1 MSTGRLTFLYPP
13 HLVRTTRTT
22 RTVVTAAHNTI
33 TTRRWVGTARSK
45 SSFAPRHGNAVEPAT
60 WDGAKQPPR
69 KNNNNNNNNNNS
81 SSGSGSGEASEVKRR
96 DSLAVRDEERVK
108 MSGQR
113 GQGAAGE
120 GTLGRRRG
128 HGQMAAAS
136 TMAAG
141 SALKC
146 RAEAGTRPAKGSPS
160 ITVTAKSAKVL
171 GSNANSNSNSNFH
184 SNASASASTNAN
196 ANANTINESSSSPP
210 QPNKTGLQDEN
221 LPSTPILDAGDLV
234 PLPSPETLR
243 DPHMTPPPYVHH
255 FDSYS
260 MVKLLEGGGF
270 SPDQAIESMKAI
282 RTVLGG
288 HIQVAQRNLVS
299 KGDAENEAYLF
310 RAACSELG
318 TEIKTNRRLQME
330 QMRQQRTHL
339 QHDLDILT
347 QTLNQELLTLNDSVR
362 GLFHNRNMT
371 VREEQKAVDSA
382 IQQINYK
389 ISVLLTSDSK
399 SDIEGV
405 RWVFIHRSVV
415 GLLFLTAVLLATFPF
430 ARRKAKEEEDK
441 AWNLREGRRMEGEGG
456 SGSSV
461 SDAAVIQLG

>member
-1 MSTGRLTFLYPP
+1 MPTGRLTFLYPP
-13 HLVRTTRTT
+13 HLLRSTRTT
-22 RTVVTAAHNTI
+22 CTAVTAARNTI

-60 WDGAKQPPR
+60 WDGGKQPPR
-69 KNNNNNNNNNNS
+69 KNNNNINNNNNS
-81 SSGSGSGEASEVKRR
+81 SSSSSGSGEASEVKRR
-96 DSLAVRDEERVK
+96 DSLAMKDEERLK
-108 MSGQR
+108 MPGQR
-113 GQGAAGE
+113 GQGSAGE

-136 TMAAG
+136 TTAAG

-160 ITVTAKSAKVL
+160 VAVTAKSAKVS
-171 GSNANSNSNSNFH
+171 GSNANSNFR
-184 SNASASASTNAN
+184 SNASASV
-196 ANANTINESSSSPP
+196 NANTIGRSSSSPLP
-210 QPNKTGLQDEN
+210 PNKTDPQDEN
-221 LPSTPILDAGDLV
+221 SPSKPPLDAGDLV

-347 QTLNQELLTLNDSVR
+347 QTLNQELLTLSDSVR

-371 VREEQKAVDSA
+371 VREEHKAVDSA

-441 AWNLREGRRMEGEGG
+441 AWNLREGRRMEGEGD
-456 SGSSV
+456 SGSAS

>member
-1 MSTGRLTFLYPP
+1 M
-13 HLVRTTRTT
+13 
-22 RTVVTAAHNTI
+22 
-33 TTRRWVGTARSK
+33 
-45 SSFAPRHGNAVEPAT
+45 EPAT

-69 KNNNNNNNNNNS
+69 KNNNNNNNNNNNS
-81 SSGSGSGEASEVKRR
+81 SSGNGNGSGEASEVKRR

-136 TMAAG
+136 TTAAG

-146 RAEAGTRPAKGSPS
+146 RAEAGTRPAKGSSS

-196 ANANTINESSSSPP
+196 ANTINKSSSSPP
-210 QPNKTGLQDEN
+210 QPDKTGLQDEN

-270 SPDQAIESMKAI
+270 SPEQAIESMKAI

-299 KGDAENEAYLF
+299 KGDAENVSNTPPPF
-310 RAACSELG
+310 
-318 TEIKTNRRLQME
+318 
-330 QMRQQRTHL
+330 
-339 QHDLDILT
+339 
-347 QTLNQELLTLNDSVR
+347 
-362 GLFHNRNMT
+362 F
-371 VREEQKAVDSA
+371 
-382 IQQINYK
+382 
-389 ISVLLTSDSK
+389 
-399 SDIEGV
+399 
-405 RWVFIHRSVV
+405 
-415 GLLFLTAVLLATFPF
+415 LATAIYVCGCVGREKKP
-430 ARRKAKEEEDK
+430 RK
-441 AWNLREGRRMEGEGG
+441 
-456 SGSSV
+456 
-461 SDAAVIQLG
+461 

>member
-1 MSTGRLTFLYPP
+1 MSTGRLTFLYPT
-13 HLVRTTRTT
+13 HLVRSTRTT
-22 RTVVTAAHNTI
+22 HTAVTAARNTI

-60 WDGAKQPPR
+60 WDGGKQPPR
-69 KNNNNNNNNNNS
+69 KNNNNINNNS
-81 SSGSGSGEASEVKRR
+81 SSSGGGSGETSEVKRR
-96 DSLAVRDEERVK
+96 DSLAMKDEERLK
-108 MSGQR
+108 MPGQR
-113 GQGAAGE
+113 GQGGTGE

-128 HGQMAAAS
+128 HGQMAATS
-136 TMAAG
+136 TTAAG

-146 RAEAGTRPAKGSPS
+146 RAEAGSRPAKGSPS
-160 ITVTAKSAKVL
+160 VAVTAKSAKVS
-171 GSNANSNSNSNFH
+171 GSNANSNSNSDFH
-184 SNASASASTNAN
+184 SNASASASVNAD
-196 ANANTINESSSSPP
+196 TTDKSSSSPLP
-210 QPNKTGLQDEN
+210 PNKTVPQNEN
-221 LPSTPILDAGDLV
+221 SPSTPPLDAGDLV

-347 QTLNQELLTLNDSVR
+347 QTLNQELLTLSDSVR

-371 VREEQKAVDSA
+371 VREEHKAVDSA

-456 SGSSV
+456 SGSAL

>member
-13 HLVRTTRTT
+13 HLVRSTRTT
-22 RTVVTAAHNTI
+22 RTVVTVAHNTI

-69 KNNNNNNNNNNS
+69 KNNNNNNNSS
-81 SSGSGSGEASEVKRR
+81 SSGNGNGSGEASEVKRR
-96 DSLAVRDEERVK
+96 HSLAVRDEERVK

-136 TMAAG
+136 TTAAG

-184 SNASASASTNAN
+184 SNASASASTN

-270 SPDQAIESMKAI
+270 SPEQAIESMKAI

-371 VREEQKAVDSA
+371 VREEHKAVDSA

>member
-13 HLVRTTRTT
+13 HLVRSTRTT
-22 RTVVTAAHNTI
+22 RTAVIAARNTI

-69 KNNNNNNNNNNS
+69 KNNNNNINNNNNNNS
-81 SSGSGSGEASEVKRR
+81 SSSSSSSGSGEASEVKRR
-96 DSLAVRDEERVK
+96 DSLAMKDEERLK
-108 MSGQR
+108 MPGQR
-113 GQGAAGE
+113 GQGSAGE
-120 GTLGRRRG
+120 GTLGRRRS

-136 TMAAG
+136 TTAAG

-146 RAEAGTRPAKGSPS
+146 RAEAGIRPAKGSPS
-160 ITVTAKSAKVL
+160 IAVTAKSAKAS

-184 SNASASASTNAN
+184 SNASASV
-196 ANANTINESSSSPP
+196 NANTIDKSSSSPLP
-210 QPNKTGLQDEN
+210 PNKTDHKDEN
-221 LPSTPILDAGDLV
+221 SPSTPPLDAGDLV
-234 PLPSPETLR
+234 PLSSPETLR

-260 MVKLLEGGGF
+260 MVKLLGGGGF

-347 QTLNQELLTLNDSVR
+347 QTLNQELLTLSDSVR

-371 VREEQKAVDSA
+371 VREEHKAVDSA

-441 AWNLREGRRMEGEGG
+441 AWNSREGRRMEGEGG
-456 SGSSV
+456 SGSAS

>member
-1 MSTGRLTFLYPP
+1 MSTCRLTFLYPP
-13 HLVRTTRTT
+13 HLVRSTRTT
-22 RTVVTAAHNTI
+22 CTAVNAARNTI

-60 WDGAKQPPR
+60 WDGGKQPPR
-69 KNNNNNNNNNNS
+69 KNNNNNNNDNNS
-81 SSGSGSGEASEVKRR
+81 SSSSSGNGEASEVKRR
-96 DSLAVRDEERVK
+96 DSLAARDEERSK

-113 GQGAAGE
+113 GQGGAGE
-120 GTLGRRRG
+120 GTPWRRRG

-136 TMAAG
+136 TTAVG
-141 SALKC
+141 SALRC
-146 RAEAGTRPAKGSPS
+146 RTEAGSRPAKGSSP
-160 ITVTAKSAKVL
+160 ITVTAKSAKVS
-171 GSNANSNSNSNFH
+171 GSNANSNSNSDFH
-184 SNASASASTNAN
+184 SNASASASVNAN
-196 ANANTINESSSSPP
+196 IIDKPSSSPP
-210 QPNKTGLQDEN
+210 QPNKTDPQAGVS
-221 LPSTPILDAGDLV
+221 PSTPPLDAGDLV

-270 SPDQAIESMKAI
+270 SPEQAIESMKAI
-282 RTVLGG
+282 RTVLGS

-347 QTLNQELLTLNDSVR
+347 QTLNQELLTLSDSVR

-371 VREEQKAVDSA
+371 VREEHKAVDSA

-430 ARRKAKEEEDK
+430 ARRKAKEEEDTR
-441 AWNLREGRRMEGEGG
+441 NLREGRRMEGQGD
-456 SGSSV
+456 SGNAS

>member
-1 MSTGRLTFLYPP
+1 MPTGRLTFLYPP
-13 HLVRTTRTT
+13 HLLRSTRTT
-22 RTVVTAAHNTI
+22 CTAVTAARNTI

-60 WDGAKQPPR
+60 WDGGRQPPR
-69 KNNNNNNNNNNS
+69 KNNNNNNS
-81 SSGSGSGEASEVKRR
+81 SSSSSGSGEASEVKRR
-96 DSLAVRDEERVK
+96 DSLAMKDEERLK
-108 MSGQR
+108 MPGQR
-113 GQGAAGE
+113 GQGSAGE
-120 GTLGRRRG
+120 GTLGKRRG

-136 TMAAG
+136 TTAAG

-160 ITVTAKSAKVL
+160 VAVTAKSAKVS
-171 GSNANSNSNSNFH
+171 GSNANSNFH
-184 SNASASASTNAN
+184 SNASASASVNAN
-196 ANANTINESSSSPP
+196 IIDKSSSSSLP
-210 QPNKTGLQDEN
+210 PNKTNAQDEN
-221 LPSTPILDAGDLV
+221 SPSIPPLDAGDLV

-347 QTLNQELLTLNDSVR
+347 QTLNQELLTLSDSVR

-371 VREEQKAVDSA
+371 VREEHKAVDSA

-456 SGSSV
+456 SGSAS